1 MADRTYGGFTTAI
14 VREIPGSLAGDAAPP
29 AEGEE
34 REDAVQAVD
43 LQKARDEWTTYV
55 DTLRTLGLRVI
66 TIPADEE
73 CPGCAFVADTAVVVD
88 GIAFITRPT
97 NPDRRKEPASE
108 AGAAGGG
115 GPEAGAAGGGGS
127 GDATGSTVSE
137 DPAAAADVDDA
148 PLEEGKGSD
157 KKQKFT
163 QDEFVLQQPSLAMD
177 LIVRS
182 RALKAVKEVLE
193 AQLGVGNVAE
203 LRDIEATLDGR
214 DVLFTG
220 REFFVR
226 VTESNNNAPQSPTR
240 RTTRKKEKP
249 APKNDAGA
257 RLLARVFPDFQV
269 TSLYIQGDRPL
280 QSYLSMAG
288 PVHTL
293 IVTSLYI
300 QGDRPLQSYLSM
312 AGPDIIAAGEGEDAQ
327 RVIEQIIEKAEY
339 KYKVLCLPEDSAVDC
354 VFVNGSLVHRTQ
366 EEIPKST
373 EVIEAKLTDLK
384 KVIVPNSELAK
395 VGATLSALTVFI

>member
-1 MADRTYGGFTTAI
+1 MADRGYGTFTTAI
-14 VREIPGSLAGDAAPP
+14 VREIPGSLAGEADPP

-34 REDAVQAVD
+34 REDTVD

-73 CPGCAFVADTAVVVD
+73 CPGCACVADTAVVVD
-88 GIAFITRPT
+88 GIAFVTRPT
-97 NPDRRKEPASE
+97 NPDRRKE
-108 AGAAGGG
+108 
-115 GPEAGAAGGGGS
+115 
-127 GDATGSTVSE
+127 
-137 DPAAAADVDDA
+137 
-148 PLEEGKGSD
+148 
-157 KKQKFT
+157 
-163 QDEFVLQQPSLAMD
+163 
-177 LIVRS
+177 
-182 RALKAVKEVLE
+182 LKAVKEVLE
-193 AQLGVGNVAE
+193 EQLGAGNVAE

-240 RTTRKKEKP
+240 RMPSRKKEKP

-257 RLLARVFPDFQV
+257 RLLARVFPDFQ
-269 TSLYIQGDRPL
+269 
-280 QSYLSMAG
+280 
-288 PVHTL
+288 
-293 IVTSLYI
+293 VTSLYI

-373 EVIEAKLTDLK
+373 EVIEAKLADLK
-384 KVIVPNSELAK
+384 KVIVSNSELAK
-395 VGATLSALTVFI
+395 VGVTLSALTVFI

>member
-34 REDAVQAVD
+34 RENAVQAVD

-97 NPDRRKEPASE
+97 NPDRRKE
-108 AGAAGGG
+108 
-115 GPEAGAAGGGGS
+115 
-127 GDATGSTVSE
+127 
-137 DPAAAADVDDA
+137 
-148 PLEEGKGSD
+148 
-157 KKQKFT
+157 
-163 QDEFVLQQPSLAMD
+163 
-177 LIVRS
+177 
-182 RALKAVKEVLE
+182 LKAVKEVLE

-257 RLLARVFPDFQV
+257 RLLARVFPDFQ
-269 TSLYIQGDRPL
+269 
-280 QSYLSMAG
+280 
-288 PVHTL
+288 
-293 IVTSLYI
+293 VTSLYI